1 MEKSGL
7 VIYLLRNPPGP
18 FDFEKEADVGLFDLD
33 TVFTLQYTV
42 FVSRERSTYI
52 AAVTIA

>member
-42 FVSRERSTYI
+42 FVSRERSIHI